1 MSNDEIQ
8 QEIKKIESA
17 KSDSLTV
24 LQIAFIDSC
33 INILSH
39 LYNNKIKSITMED
52 FTKLCEY
59 PELSMFVE
67 REFRDKEIGYFNIG
81 FNKSFSIEQQACMK
95 AMCYYIGLEGDA

>member
-8 QEIKKIESA
+8 LEIKKIESA

-39 LYNNKIKSITMED
+39 LFKNNKKSITMEE

-67 REFRDKEIGYFNIG
+67 REFREKEIGYFNIG
-81 FNKSFSIEQQACMK
+81 FNKYFSIERQACID
-95 AMCYYIGLEGDA
+95 AMCYYIELKGDA